1 MRIVE
6 IEDFF
11 HPEAGYQINILSKYL
26 SKMGHDVHIVTGTL
40 DKIPDSLLSFF
51 GKEEIE
57 IKDKAYSDQTGVMV
71 HRIPLLAYKS
81 GRAIFPKGFV
91 DYINNLKPDI
101 IYAHGNDTESAIRII
116 RSSKIKVPIITDSH
130 MLEMASVNP
139 FYKLFRFYYK
149 TRITP
154 RIIKKNIT
162 VIRTQNND
170 YVQKCLGIPIERCP
184 WISYGSDLLLFH
196 SDDENKRIVREKYN
210 IPKSSFVVLYAGK
223 LGESKGGLFLAKSI
237 RDKISDK
244 KDVVFLIIGNT
255 TGDYGKLVDKEFDK
269 SDNRIIRI
277 PTQKYTELANWFQT
291 ADLAVFPKQ
300 CSLSFY
306 DVQACGLPV
315 LFENNTINIDRA
327 QHKNAMTFES
337 NNMESFRDKLRCFI
351 EMPKEEFDC
360 YINNAKCFIEAEY
373 NYQSIA
379 EKYMHEIQLAYEK
392 QRRK

>member
-1 MRIVE
+1 M
-6 IEDFF
+6 
-11 HPEAGYQINILSKYL
+11 
-26 SKMGHDVHIVTGTL
+26 
-40 DKIPDSLLSFF
+40 
-51 GKEEIE
+51 
-57 IKDKAYSDQTGVMV
+57 
-71 HRIPLLAYKS
+71 
-81 GRAIFPKGFV
+81 
-91 DYINNLKPDI
+91 
-101 IYAHGNDTESAIRII
+101 
-116 RSSKIKVPIITDSH
+116 
-130 MLEMASVNP
+130 
-139 FYKLFRFYYK
+139 
-149 TRITP
+149 
-154 RIIKKNIT
+154 
-162 VIRTQNND
+162 
-170 YVQKCLGIPIERCP
+170 
-184 WISYGSDLLLFH
+184 
-196 SDDENKRIVREKYN
+196 
-210 IPKSSFVVLYAGK
+210 
-223 LGESKGGLFLAKSI
+223 GESKGGLFLAKSI